1 MGAYRHRAQ
10 PVREDEVETGC
21 PRHLDVEVMRRPVA
35 GHLGVAMGHVLVDVL
50 ADGPERTRTR
60 VFGEP
65 MVGGHR
71 PQIRDA
77 VQTEQHHRPPLFN
90 DDRPVRVDLLELHH
104 DLGACARR
112 PHRRDP

>member
-1 MGAYRHRAQ
+1 MIVVPLEAASKANEFSLTPKAFTVSSESNGVGDVNRTATRRTLPGSSTPSRAS
-10 PVREDEVETGC
+10 
-21 PRHLDVEVMRRPVA
+21 
-35 GHLGVAMGHVLVDVL
+35 
-50 ADGPERTRTR
+50 

-90 DDRPVRVDLLELHH
+90 DDRPLGVNLLELHH